1 MSDLQEITG
10 LFTNEAIQVMAEA
23 YDVALDVSFQKGRSR
38 NKYMY
43 LVQRKK
49 IYKKKHFFF
58 SQRNFMIF
66 FYFWFSGNDGGL
78 DFGTV
83 KVGQEE
89 KLTCH
94 LKNKGKFEIQY
105 K

>member
-38 NKYMY
+38 NKCMY

-58 SQRNFMIF
+58 S
-66 FYFWFSGNDGGL
+66 
-78 DFGTV
+78 
-83 KVGQEE
+83 E
-89 KLTCH
+89 KLYDFF
-94 LKNKGKFEIQY
+94 LLLVLRK
-105 K
+105 

>member
-38 NKYMY
+38 NKCMY

-58 SQRNFMIF
+58 LRETLWFFSTFGSQEMME
-66 FYFWFSGNDGGL
+66 D
-78 DFGTV
+78 
-83 KVGQEE
+83 
-89 KLTCH
+89 
-94 LKNKGKFEIQY
+94 
-105 K
+105 

>member
-1 MSDLQEITG
+1 
-10 LFTNEAIQVMAEA
+10 MAEA

-38 NKYMY
+38 NTY
-43 LVQRKK
+43 LVQRQNLFKK
-49 IYKKKHFFF
+49 NTLF
-58 SQRNFMIF
+58 SQRNVMIH
-66 FYFWFSGNDGGL
+66 FYPWFSGNDGGL

>member
-58 SQRNFMIF
+58 LRETLWFFSTLGSQEMMEDWI
-66 FYFWFSGNDGGL
+66 SELSKL
-78 DFGTV
+78 DR
-83 KVGQEE
+83 K
-89 KLTCH
+89 
-94 LKNKGKFEIQY
+94 KN
-105 K
+105 

>member
-38 NKYMY
+38 NKCMY

-49 IYKKKHFFF
+49 IYKKKTLFFLRETLWFF
-58 SQRNFMIF
+58 STLGSQEMMEDWI
-66 FYFWFSGNDGGL
+66 SELSKL
-78 DFGTV
+78 DR
-83 KVGQEE
+83 K
-89 KLTCH
+89 
-94 LKNKGKFEIQY
+94 KN
-105 K
+105 

>member
-38 NKYMY
+38 NTY

-49 IYKKKHFFF
+49 TLFFLRETLWFISTLGSQEMMEDWISEQSKLDRKK
-58 SQRNFMIF
+58 S
-66 FYFWFSGNDGGL
+66 
-78 DFGTV
+78 
-83 KVGQEE
+83 
-89 KLTCH
+89 
-94 LKNKGKFEIQY
+94 
-105 K
+105 